1 MALQTI
7 RTCPVYVIN
16 LDRRPDRWADF
27 SKQPTL
33 SYFSGIQRFSAVDGT
48 TLDVQTDPRIS
59 LHTRQNILKKYRRSD
74 YEINTLGA
82 IGASLSHIGIWKAF
96 LESDASHIVVFE
108 DDTTVTE
115 KNLQMIETILPTQP
129 AEWDMWLLGCHAWR
143 FKGKPIGPAVETG
156 HKGWQ
161 SVQQFTGAH
170 AYVLSRRGAE
180 ILTADPFPIE
190 THIEYYI
197 CGCSLF
203 KGLKIVKHSE
213 LRIGYA
219 AEITEAEDSDT
230 FDNRKSCPVC
240 VVPDTMIEDGFYM
253 SYNYM
258 WRAIVGAAALG
269 AVAVGAFL
277 GSKRRV

>member
-7 RTCPVYVIN
+7 RSCPVYVIN
-16 LDRRPDRWADF
+16 LDRRPDRWAEF

-33 SYFSGIQRFSAVDGT
+33 SYFSNGVQRFSAVDGT
-48 TLDVQTDPRIS
+48 KLDVKTDPHIS
-59 LHTRQNILKKYRRSD
+59 LHTRQNILKQYRRSD

-96 LESDASHIVVFE
+96 LDSDASHIVVFE
-108 DDTTVTE
+108 DDTLVTE
-115 KNLQMIETILPTQP
+115 QDLQTIETLLSTQP
-129 AEWDMWLLGCHAWR
+129 TGWDMWLLGCHAWR
-143 FKGKPIGPAVETG
+143 YKGVPIVGAT
-156 HKGWQ
+156 KGWQ
-161 SVQQFTGAH
+161 SVKEFTGAH

-203 KGLKIVKHSE
+203 KGLKIVKHSS
-213 LRIGYA
+213 LRMTYA

-230 FDNRKSCPVC
+230 FDTRKSCPVC
-240 VVPDTMIEDGFYM
+240 VVPDPMQEHGFYM
-253 SYNYM
+253 SYHSM
-258 WRAIVGAAALG
+258 WRALVGAAALS

-277 GSKRRV
+277 GSKRR

>member
-16 LDRRPDRWADF
+16 LDRRPDRWRDF

-48 TLDVQTDPRIS
+48 KLNVQTDPHIS

-96 LESDASHIVVFE
+96 LDSDASHIVVFE
-108 DDTTVTE
+108 DDTTVTA
-115 KNLQMIETILPTQP
+115 KDLQSIETLLPTQP
-129 AEWDMWLLGCHAWR
+129 AGWDMWLLGCHNWR
-143 FKGKPIGPAVETG
+143 FKGKSLGPTL
-156 HKGWQ
+156 KGWQ
-161 SVQQFTGAH
+161 SVQEFTGAH

-197 CGCSLF
+197 CGCSLV
-203 KGLKIVKHSE
+203 KGLKIVKHSD

-253 SYNYM
+253 SYWKM
-258 WRAIVGAAALG
+258 WRATVGLAALG

-277 GSKRRV
+277 GAKRRV